1 MGMAN
6 LPERYKTRATADA
19 LMSPSAIVLAGAG
32 AAAAILGGLPIVA
45 AAGVG
50 AAAWAARVAFA
61 LPRRRRVERID
72 PFRVGEPWRQFVQEA
87 VSAQS
92 RFERTVERMRP
103 GPLQDRLHAVG
114 SRLSDGVR
122 ECWRIACQGDEL
134 QSAYQQLD
142 VAPTEQE
149 LQQLEAEKR
158 AGGHDPDHAAS
169 IDRAIDAVRSQL
181 SSAKRIGDVADDTI
195 DRLRV
200 LNAQL
205 DEAVARAVEL
215 SVHADSVGDVAPL
228 GADVDSLVGELES
241 LRQGLEE
248 TGGAAQGTASAT

>member
-1 MGMAN
+1 VQA
-6 LPERYKTRATADA
+6 LPERYKSRATAEA
-19 LMSPSAIVLAGAG
+19 LTSPSAIVLAGAG
-32 AAAAILGGLPIVA
+32 AAAAILGGLPLLA

-61 LPRRRRVERID
+61 LPRRKPVERIE
-72 PFRVGEPWRQFVQEA
+72 PRLVAEPWRGFVKEA
-87 VSAQS
+87 IAAQT
-92 RFERTVERMRP
+92 RFDRTVGRMRP
-103 GPLQDRLHAVG
+103 GPLQDRLRDVG
-114 SRLSDGVR
+114 QRLADGVR
-122 ECWRIACQGDEL
+122 ECWRIACQGNEL
-134 QSAYQQLD
+134 QGAYQQLD
-142 VAPTEQE
+142 VAAVGQE

-158 AGGHDPDHAAS
+158 AASHGDRDHSDS
-169 IDRAIDAVRSQL
+169 IDRAIAAVRAQL
-181 SSAKRIGDVADDTI
+181 SSAKRIGDVAQDAV

-215 SVHADSVGDVAPL
+215 SVSADSVGDLAPL

-248 TGGAAQGTASAT
+248 TGGAARGTAAP